1 MIEHRPKA
9 TSAAGS
15 PERNAEALS
24 TAVRETLRLWASG
37 VTVVTTRALGRRA
50 GMTVSAFTSLSLEP
64 PLVLVALHKDT
75 EVAGLIRKS
84 RVFGISI
91 LGEDG
96 EALSQ
101 QFAGATPLPEDEDRF
116 YGVSTELRVT
126 GVPILSDA
134 IAWLDCR
141 VIRLRQMAT
150 HLAVVGEVLDTG
162 RRDDPAVRPLVYH
175 NRGYA
180 RLAR

>member
-1 MIEHRPKA
+1 MSKMRGKQTFAEDRQASGK
-9 TSAAGS
+9 
-15 PERNAEALS
+15 EALS
-24 TAVRETLRLWASG
+24 MAVRETMRMWASG
-37 VTVVTTRALGRRA
+37 VTVVTTKAGDRRA

-75 EVAGLIRKS
+75 EVASLVRKS

-91 LGEDG
+91 LGEDA

-101 QFAGATPLPEDEDRF
+101 QFAGVTSVPEGADRF
-116 YGVSTELRVT
+116 YGVATEVQVT
-126 GVPILSDA
+126 GVPILADA

-150 HLAVVGEVLDTG
+150 HLAVVGEVRATG
-162 RRDDPAVRPLVYH
+162 RRHNAVWPLVYH
-175 NRGYA
+175 NRGYS